1 MASRA
6 SLIQS
11 RSIYVGTLNS
21 VAPSDGNLIVTGNV
35 GIGTTAPSSILHV
48 DGVDP
53 YVRINNV
60 NSGNN
65 QGIKISYN
73 YSDTHGFHLSYN
85 ANGAGAYIDNTYP
98 ITSGQAWGDIY
109 FRQNN
114 GTGTMLTRMTIKA
127 DGGNVGIGT
136 TSPTQVLN
144 VVGNGRFDAASGNR
158 YVEVASSTSS
168 IQIGTDGTTQFIY
181 GVGAFPMI
189 FSTNG
194 SEKMRITSAGNVG
207 VGTTSPAY
215 TLDVSGTA
223 RITTGTYLGTSSG
236 NVIVGGTTSDLI
248 GGFKFIAI
256 GNTAVQYGASTGTYL
271 RIESGAADTEVAL
284 KADARSGAYPPM
296 TLYTS
301 GSEKM
306 RITAAGNVG
315 IGTTAP
321 TYKLS
326 VQSTDTAGATGTG
339 ATLQL
344 LSDTTAVANKGGSVI
359 FGDAGNAIRAMIKGM
374 YIGPAGSGGG
384 LAFSTAEDSGGA
396 ITERMRLNSTG
407 NVGIGTA
414 SPGHKLDVGGSIN
427 INNISYAYKIND
439 LNVLSVSANYTSLHN
454 PEGAISIY
462 LGDSGD
468 RTNYYDNNFHRFR
481 TAGGSS
487 DYMFINSN
495 GNVGIG
501 TTSPSGKLHIAAPTG
516 TASPGSIAL
525 AIRDAGS
532 PTFGFDFNLEGVT
545 TGDLSLMRTVSG
557 VQSQVMTF
565 DRANGNVGIGTT
577 GPAAKLNV
585 ATSSTWGTAVT
596 EAITIDNT
604 GSAGDVNLEHSLGR
618 IRWRTN
624 GAIGAAID
632 AIRDTPGAGNNVD
645 IAFFTNTGGSSSTAA
660 ERMRINYNGN
670 VGIGTTSPQQR
681 LMVASPS
688 DTSVVLGASYLST
701 NNNNFF
707 EVGIN
712 ANDGYLNLRNS
723 GVSTT
728 VHIDSDGNSYLN
740 GGNVGIGTTSPG
752 TRLSIQNSGT
762 TDSIISEYRMTNG
775 SNAVTFRTD
784 DNVIFGIHAQNSGDI
799 YIKDTSDNVLFYGKN
814 GGNVGIGTTAPAQK
828 LHVAGASIIANSTSI
843 DPDAYVDQMVAGL
856 IQDGS
861 GWSAK
866 GFGGNAGTGDSWAI
880 AHSGGALYF
889 GIGNGTA
896 VNSMASYIEVTPSR
910 DITFNGQVRITSGG
924 NVGIG
929 TTNPTVPL
937 QIVKDNATITMT
949 NTTAFAVD
957 TGSRLFLGGKY
968 DTAGTTSPFAWI
980 VGAKENATDGN
991 QAGYLSITTVA
1002 NGGGFAERM
1011 RVTSAGNVGI
1021 GTTAPGEKLTIFG
1034 PGTGG
1039 SGDLLGLVYNSVN
1052 DRFVLA
1058 TEYVANND
1066 GNLQIKKV
1074 DGAAGSPKVL
1084 MHFDNSGNVGI
1095 GTTAPGAKLHV
1106 AGDGRFEGSLDL
1118 GHGSASEYSLEI
1130 GASRTGDGFAY
1141 VDLIGDT
1148 TYPDYGLRMIR
1159 NNGGANTSSAITHR
1173 GTGSLLIETNEAAP
1187 IVFNTLAAERMR
1199 ILSGGNVGIGTTTP
1213 TNRLTV
1219 TTATNAVDVLRLNN
1233 TGGDSGAVQGVTH
1246 LAINHFNGG
1255 TNPSTRITAY
1265 QDSTSGWPGGMYFS
1279 TRSLNTD
1286 SAPLERM
1293 RITSAGN
1300 IGIGTTSPQYL
1311 LDVNGDAQI
1320 NAQGSGP
1327 DYAYVPD
1334 GAFGVDSLLTSGSE
1348 NVALG
1353 EPDVWLR
1360 IHVDGVA
1367 FVFPGYQ
1374 EP

>member
-1 MASRA
+1 MANTFNHNGKVVINDSGQMSVNTTSVPYVDDKLLVSGNIIIENNGSYLQYSSAGARVSVIYLNNSNNINVGQSNVNHGSLNLYGGTGVVTINAGASEVARFTTAGNVGIGTTSPTEKLHVYGTGNQIIKIENSGTYLMYLGLVSNEGYIGSSNATPLTFYTNNVSRMYITTGGNVGIGTTA
-6 SLIQS
+6 PKQKLI
-11 RSIYVGTLNS
+11 VEGTL
-21 VAPSDGNLIVTGNV
+21 ATKPSGVDGYYSYLRSNWAENNAFELGISEDGASNFHKLITSSNYYYGSTLQFWTSDTEKMRITSAGNV

-85 ANGAGAYIDNTYP
+85 PNAAGAYIDNTYP

-136 TSPTQVLN
+136 TAPAYKLDVIGQAQFVSGIVTNTGTPVKMIVSGGILN
-144 VVGNGRFDAASGNR
+144 DSTEFRTGNGEFKIYSGRFNAAHQSFVFATGDNYTSGAER
-158 YVEVASSTSS
+158 
-168 IQIGTDGTTQFIY
+168 
-181 GVGAFPMI
+181 
-189 FSTNG
+189 
-194 SEKMRITSAGNVG
+194 MRITS
-207 VGTTSPAY
+207 
-215 TLDVSGTA
+215 
-223 RITTGTYLGTSSG
+223 
-236 NVIVGGTTSDLI
+236 
-248 GGFKFIAI
+248 
-256 GNTAVQYGASTGTYL
+256 
-271 RIESGAADTEVAL
+271 
-284 KADARSGAYPPM
+284 
-296 TLYTS
+296 
-301 GSEKM
+301 
-306 RITAAGNVG
+306 AGNVG

-359 FGDAGNAIRAMIKGM
+359 FGDAGNFVRAMIKGM

-407 NVGIGTA
+407 NVGIGTV
-414 SPGHKLDVGGSIN
+414 SPISKLEISGPTGSYSSGIGF
-427 INNISYAYKIND
+427 
-439 LNVLSVSANYTSLHN
+439 SATGT
-454 PEGAISIY
+454 GA
-462 LGDSGD
+462 
-468 RTNYYDNNFHRFR
+468 RTYR
-481 TAGGSS
+481 TYIGTNGYFYFDDATGGSS
-487 DYMFINSN
+487 RLTIDTSGNVGIGTTNPGAKLEVVKDYAGSIEAEMANFYNPSQGNGNYNYITVGKSKVANNNAVFGFTQEASASRAWIGLWGDN
-495 GNVGIG
+495 VSGGVGLTVLKGGNVGIG
-501 TTSPSGKLHIAAPTG
+501 TTSPTQKLDVTGNVKVGDGSADNYVKSIFSDGTETRMHGYGFYMSRTNSYIRPTNDG
-516 TASPGSIAL
+516 TQIL
-525 AIRDAGS
+525 AIGTDNHTWNYVAIDANYFTIS
-532 PTFGFDFNLEGVT
+532 TNASEHLRVT
-545 TGDLSLMRTVSG
+545 S
-557 VQSQVMTF
+557 
-565 DRANGNVGIGTT
+565 AGNVGIGTT
-577 GPAAKLNV
+577 APTVPLQIVKDN
-585 ATSSTWGTAVT
+585 ATISMTNTTAFAV
-596 EAITIDNT
+596 DT
-604 GSAGDVNLEHSLGR
+604 GSRLFLGGKYSSGTSNNTTPFAWIVGAKENATDGNQAGYLSITTVA
-618 IRWRTN
+618 N
-624 GAIGAAID
+624 G
-632 AIRDTPGAGNNVD
+632 
-645 IAFFTNTGGSSSTAA
+645 GGFA
-660 ERMRINYNGN
+660 ERMRVTSAGN

-740 GGNVGIGTTSPG
+740 GGNVGIGTTNPG

-799 YIKDTSDNVLFYGKN
+799 YIKDTSGNVLFYGKN
-814 GGNVGIGTTAPAQK
+814 G
-828 LHVAGASIIANSTSI
+828 
-843 DPDAYVDQMVAGL
+843 
-856 IQDGS
+856 
-861 GWSAK
+861 
-866 GFGGNAGTGDSWAI
+866 
-880 AHSGGALYF
+880 
-889 GIGNGTA
+889 
-896 VNSMASYIEVTPSR
+896 
-910 DITFNGQVRITSGG
+910 
-924 NVGIG
+924 
-929 TTNPTVPL
+929 
-937 QIVKDNATITMT
+937 
-949 NTTAFAVD
+949 
-957 TGSRLFLGGKY
+957 
-968 DTAGTTSPFAWI
+968 
-980 VGAKENATDGN
+980 
-991 QAGYLSITTVA
+991 
-1002 NGGGFAERM
+1002 
-1011 RVTSAGNVGI
+1011 
-1021 GTTAPGEKLTIFG
+1021 
-1034 PGTGG
+1034 
-1039 SGDLLGLVYNSVN
+1039 
-1052 DRFVLA
+1052 
-1058 TEYVANND
+1058 
-1066 GNLQIKKV
+1066 
-1074 DGAAGSPKVL
+1074 
-1084 MHFDNSGNVGI
+1084 GNVGI

-1199 ILSGGNVGIGTTTP
+1199 ILSGGNVGIGTTAP

-1246 LAINHFNGG
+1246 LAINHFNSG

-1300 IGIGTTSPQYL
+1300 VGIGTTSPQYM

-1348 NVALG
+1348 NIALG

-1374 EP
+1374 EQ